1 MSLFSTNTHV
11 NEYKVFKI
19 IDTENGYYKYIISE
33 IDDTEMNLEHFE
45 HYCGV
50 FPEENDVTKY
60 FNIVADWDM
69 VEIEEETFLKAI
81 DILNNSFIADEKCMN
96 KFNKFKELAKAA
108 EEIEKE
114 KALKAAK
121 KAKVPKEK
129 KEAKPKAEP
138 KPKSK
143 KSDGKVT
150 IEMNPP
156 PVVMN

>member
-1 MSLFSTNTHV
+1 MS
-11 NEYKVFKI
+11 EYKVFKI

-45 HYCGV
+45 HYCGM

-69 VEIEEETFLKAI
+69 VEIEEEPTLKAI
-81 DILNNSFIADEKCMN
+81 EILNNSFVADEKCMN
-96 KFNKFKELAKAA
+96 RFNKFKELVKAA
-108 EEIEKE
+108 EDEIEKE

-138 KPKSK
+138 KPKAK